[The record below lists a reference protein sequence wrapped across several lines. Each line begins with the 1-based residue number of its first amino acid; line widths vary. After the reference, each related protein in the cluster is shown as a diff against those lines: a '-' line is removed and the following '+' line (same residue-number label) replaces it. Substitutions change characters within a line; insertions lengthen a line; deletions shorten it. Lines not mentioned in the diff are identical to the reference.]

1 MLSVWLCTKVITLS
15 SIGVFLT
22 NSKNDGHLRFTVA
35 ELEEEGRDE
44 GEGHR
49 GGDLQ
54 TCDHGVHQDKVK
66 FADPGKKIVFVDCC

>member
-54 TCDHGVHQDKVK
+54 TRDHGVHQNKVK
-66 FADPGKKIVFVDCC
+66 FADPEKKNRFC